1 MTSFSVLLRP
11 LIPLLVVVLV
21 TAGCE
26 ESPTGRNQLALLPDG
41 QLAAMGSSTFD
52 EIKRSQP
59 IENDPALNRYVL
71 CVTKA
76 LIGALSDGEQTWEV
90 RLFKNPSPNAF
101 ALPGGKI
108 GINTGMLKVARTP
121 GQLAAVIGHE
131 IGHVLAHH
139 ANERMT
145 QELGVKAVMLVVNL
159 FSDDPGGWK
168 HQAVMQG
175 LGLGA
180 QVGVLLPF
188 SRTHEREADIIGLEL
203 MARAGFDPRESLA
216 LWRNMAQAGSG
227 QPPEFLSTH
236 PSHETRLEE
245 LEAEMA
251 SVREIFQD
259 AVRRGVRPRCS

>member
-1 MTSFSVLLRP
+1 MLRF
-11 LIPLLVVVLV
+11 LSIIVILV
-21 TAGCE
+21 TTGCE
-26 ESPTGRNQLALLPDG
+26 ESPTGRNQLALLPDA
-41 QLAAMGSSTFD
+41 QLDAMGSEAFD

-59 IENDPALNRYVL
+59 TENDPALNRYVR
-71 CVTKA
+71 CVTDA
-76 LIGALSDGEQTWEV
+76 LVRALPSGGQTWEV
-90 RLFKNPSPNAF
+90 RLFRNATPNAF

-108 GINTGMLKVARTP
+108 GINTGMLQVAHTP

-145 QELGVKAVMLVVNL
+145 QELGIKVVMLIANL

-175 LGLGA
+175 LGLGT

-188 SRTHEREADIIGLEL
+188 SRTHESEADIIGLDL
-203 MARAGFDPRESLA
+203 MARAGFDPRASLA
-216 LWRNMAQAGSG
+216 LWRNMAQASGG

-245 LEAEMA
+245 LKAGMGSAE
-251 SVREIFQD
+251 EIYQG
-259 AVRRGVRPRCS
+259 ALRQGVKPRCG